1 MKHYDKMT
9 VGELI
14 TALQGYPPDARVVVM
29 GYEEGYD
36 DITLVKKIAI
46 EPMENP
52 MWCKGRYDD
61 ADPSRTDQAERVIL
75 LFGRNAEE

>member
-1 MKHYDKMT
+1 MHKAESIT
-9 VGELI
+9 VGALI
-14 TALQGYPPDARVVVM
+14 AALQNYPPDARVVVL

-36 DITLVKKIAI
+36 DISLIKQVAI

-61 ADPSRTDQAERVIL
+61 APPEQAATAEKAVL
-75 LFGRNAEE
+75 LYGRNEEE

>member
-1 MKHYDKMT
+1 MT
-9 VGELI
+9 VSELI
-14 TALQGYPPDARVVVM
+14 TSLQKYPSDARVVVL

-36 DITLVKKIAI
+36 DISLIKQIAI

-61 ADPSRTDQAERVIL
+61 APPEQAATAGKAVL
-75 LFGRNAEE
+75 LYGRNAEE